1 MKKLAPFLISGILL
15 FGAAACGDNVART
28 DGDAPGDVDET
39 IETPTAEQAEEGK
52 EDSTSQV
59 RRDQLDS
66 DIRAREERDQ
76 ALGTDGTRSDADL
89 ASEVRSKL
97 EANLPA
103 SFLTVKSEEGV
114 VTVAGTVP
122 TPEQLERI
130 EPLAREIRGVQNVN
144 VQARVQAATP
154 QPEGGS

>member
-1 MKKLAPFLISGILL
+1 MNKLTPFLIGSVLL
-15 FGAAACGDNVART
+15 FSATACNNPART
-28 DGDAPGDVDET
+28 DANAPDNVGET
-39 IETPTAEQAEEGK
+39 IGTPSAEDAQKGK

-59 RRDQLDS
+59 RRDQLNS

-76 ALGTDGTRSDADL
+76 ALTNDNQRTDADL

-103 SFLTVKSEEGV
+103 SFLTVEANEGV

-122 TPEQLERI
+122 TQAQYERI
-130 EPLAREIRGVQNVN
+130 EPLAREIRGVTDVTIQAK
-144 VQARVQAATP
+144 VQPA

>member
-1 MKKLAPFLISGILL
+1 MNKITPLLIGGAFL
-15 FGAAACGDNVART
+15 FATACGTNVART
-28 DGDAPGDVDET
+28 DANAPDSVNET
-39 IETPTAEQAEEGK
+39 IETPTAQQAREGK

-59 RRDQLDS
+59 RRDQLDA

-76 ALGTDGTRSDADL
+76 ALSDDDQRTDADL

-103 SFLTVKSEEGV
+103 SFLTVEANDGV

-122 TPEQLERI
+122 TQEQYERI
-130 EPLAREIRGVQNVN
+130 EPLAREIRGVQKVN
-144 VQARVQAATP
+144 IQAKVQPATP
-154 QPEGGS
+154 EGSS